1 VRVSRIAKIAEYT
14 LIAHQI
20 LLVLLALAD
29 LGLYIFFYLTLIKPA
44 LLLKFRVRLFLSG
57 LPKDLR
63 NSAYSLY
70 RSYVKTNLDINY
82 IPKLLLLFYDIRDKS
97 SHDKINDISS

>member
-1 VRVSRIAKIAEYT
+1 MRVSRIAKIAEYT

-29 LGLYIFFYLTLIKPA
+29 LGLYIFFYLTLIKSA

-63 NSAYSLY
+63 KSAYSLY
-70 RSYVKTNLDINY
+70 KSYVRASLSTSSIRNL
-82 IPKLLLLFYDIRDKS
+82 LSLVSRDYR
-97 SHDKINDISS
+97 